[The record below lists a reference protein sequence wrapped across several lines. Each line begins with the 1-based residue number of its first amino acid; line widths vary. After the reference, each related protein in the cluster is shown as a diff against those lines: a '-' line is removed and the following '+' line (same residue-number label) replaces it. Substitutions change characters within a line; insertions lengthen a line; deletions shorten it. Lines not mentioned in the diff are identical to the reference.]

1 MLDMRQKQAVT
12 KTIKLRYK
20 KTRKADKTKILN
32 EFVETTGYNRSY
44 ARRILGKPK
53 RRETKKYTRKVP
65 RKRIY
70 DYEIFVSLK
79 KIWMIADNICGKRLK
94 PFLPELISVLERKRE
109 MSLKKNVKEKLLSI
123 SSATIDRMLVGARRQ
138 YKLKGRSTT
147 KPGTLLKH
155 SIQIRTYADW
165 DDSRPGFFETDLV
178 AFCGDNVRGDYVNG
192 LNLTDVAIGW
202 VCLEAVM
209 GKPQS
214 RVHKAITDA
223 RGKLLYPILG
233 IDSDNGTEFINHELK
248 NYCEENKIT
257 FTRIRP
263 YKKND
268 NCFVEQKNYTTLRRF
283 IGYQRYDTEVQLL
296 IVREILKLVE
306 PYVNF
311 FQPVM
316 KLKEKHRV
324 GARVSRKYDEAKTPY
339 RRLKESGILSL
350 EKERELEEFYLSLN
364 PVDLK
369 RKIFKLQGKL
379 GRTLRYT
386 LIDAT
391 NT

>member
-1 MLDMRQKQAVT
+1 MLNMRQKQAVT
-12 KTIKLRYK
+12 KTVKLRYK
-20 KTRKADKTKILN
+20 QARKAEKSKILN

-44 ARRILGKPK
+44 ARRILGKV
-53 RRETKKYTRKVP
+53 TKSKKHKHRDP
-65 RKRIY
+65 RKRTY
-70 DYEIFVSLK
+70 DYEMFVPLK
-79 KIWMIADNICGKRLK
+79 KIWMVADNICGKRLK
-94 PFLPELISVLERKRE
+94 PFLPELIDVLERNKE
-109 MSLKKNVKEKLLSI
+109 IKLKKAIKKKLLSI
-123 SSATIDRMLVGARRQ
+123 SSATIDRMLVAARRK

-165 DDSRPGFFETDLV
+165 DDNRPGFFECDLV
-178 AFCGDNVRGDYVNG
+178 AFCGDSVRGDYVNG
-192 LNLTDVAIGW
+192 LNLTDVATGW

-223 RGKLLYPILG
+223 KERLPYTMLG
-233 IDSDNGTEFINHELK
+233 IDSDNGTEFINYELK
-248 NYCEENKIT
+248 KYCEDNRIT

-268 NCFVEQKNYTTLRRF
+268 NCFVEQKNYTVLRRF
-283 IGYQRYDTEVQLL
+283 IGYARYDTEEQLG
-296 IVREILKLVE
+296 IVKEILKLVE

-316 KLKEKHRV
+316 KLREKHRV
-324 GARVSRKYDEAKTPY
+324 GARVSRKYDVAKTPY
-339 RRLKESGILSL
+339 QRLKESSILSI
-350 EKERELEEFYLSLN
+350 EKVVKLEESYLSLN
-364 PVDLK
+364 PADLR
-369 RKIFKLQGKL
+369 RKIAKLQDKL
-379 GRTLRYT
+379 GKTLRYV
-386 LIDAT
+386 LVDAT

>member
-1 MLDMRQKQAVT
+1 MLNMRQKQAVT
-12 KTIKLRYK
+12 KTVKLRYK
-20 KTRKADKTKILN
+20 KARKAEKSKILN

-44 ARRILGKPK
+44 ARRILGKL
-53 RRETKKYTRKVP
+53 TKSKKHKHKDP
-65 RKRIY
+65 RKRTY
-70 DYEIFVSLK
+70 DYEMFVPLK
-79 KIWMIADNICGKRLK
+79 KIWMVADNICGKRLK
-94 PFLPELISVLERKRE
+94 PFLPELITVLERNKE
-109 MSLKKNVKEKLLSI
+109 VKLKKAVRNKLLSI

-155 SIQIRTYADW
+155 SIPIRTYADW
-165 DDSRPGFFETDLV
+165 DDNRPGFFECDLV
-178 AFCGDNVRGDYVNG
+178 AFCGESVRGDYVNG
-192 LNLTDVAIGW
+192 LNLTDVATGW
-202 VCLEAVM
+202 VCLAAVM

-223 RGKLLYPILG
+223 KERLAYPMLG

-248 NYCEENKIT
+248 SYCEENKIT

-268 NCFVEQKNYTTLRRF
+268 NCFVEQKNYTVLRRF
-283 IGYQRYDTEVQLL
+283 IGYARYDTDPQLE
-296 IVREILKLVE
+296 IVKEILKLVE

-316 KLKEKHRV
+316 KLREKHRV
-324 GARVSRKYDEAKTPY
+324 GARVLKKYDEAKTPY
-339 RRLKESGILSL
+339 QRLKESGILSP
-350 EKERELEEFYLSLN
+350 EKGVKLEEFYLSLN
-364 PVDLK
+364 PADLR
-369 RKIFKLQGKL
+369 RKITKLQDRL
-379 GRTLRYT
+379 GRTLRYV
-386 LIDAT
+386 LVDAT